1 MKTKLLR
8 LLTTALL
15 CVGSIPAVFGQSD
28 FESAKIKA
36 VQDASAVVKSQ
47 VAEVRAKYPL
57 ADDLLIDMEKKGNNI
72 VSMLA
77 TARTPSD
84 LRNSMVPRLLSDHA
98 QTFDTWCAGP
108 TFQKAYAE
116 RAAAQNAPD
125 VAALQK
131 IYGQGG
137 TAWDPW
143 AAPTA
148 ADLDA
153 LKLTAAE
160 KEEYGR
166 RMDEANLE
174 RAQFEDAA
182 AKDPK
187 NSERW
192 LKKAAEK
199 GAEAERLNMQM
210 QIANGTPPDQ
220 LQKLDHE
227 SLAKVQARQG
237 TSRASRRAGTQQAQ
251 DAEAVLTGLI
261 SKASGTST
269 STQASGTASSGIS
282 LPSNSSSSVIMRP
295 PGSGSGPR
303 VMPGVWD
310 KTASGPPKLRTGS
323 Y

>member
-1 MKTKLLR
+1 MKTIH
-8 LLTTALL
+8 LTILAIALL
-15 CVGSIPAVFGQSD
+15 ASSIPPVFGQSN
-28 FESAKIKA
+28 FESEKLKA
-36 VQDASAVVKSQ
+36 IQDASAVVKSQ
-47 VAEVRAKYPL
+47 VAQVRAKYPL

-72 VSMLA
+72 VGMLA
-77 TARTPSD
+77 TASTPSD

-108 TFQKAYAE
+108 AFQKAYAE
-116 RAAAQNAPD
+116 RSAAQNAPD
-125 VAALQK
+125 VAALQQ

-153 LKLTAAE
+153 LKLTAE
-160 KEEYGR
+160 EQEEYGK
-166 RMDEANLE
+166 RMDAAILE
-174 RAQFEDAA
+174 REQFKDAA

-192 LKKAAEK
+192 AKRAAAK
-199 GAEAERLNMQM
+199 GAEAENLHMQM
-210 QIANGTPPDQ
+210 QLANGTPPDQ
-220 LQKLDHE
+220 LQKLEPE
-227 SLAKVQARQG
+227 SLAEVQARQG
-237 TSRASRRAGTQQAQ
+237 ASRASRQAGSQQTQ
-251 DAEAVLTGLI
+251 DAEAVMTGLI
-261 SKASGTST
+261 SKASGSQT
-269 STQASGTASSGIS
+269 STQPSGAASGGIS

-310 KTASGPPKLRTGS
+310 KTESGPPKLRAGS